1 MEAHSVINRI
11 RNKARRVWLRREM
24 TNSLRARA
32 RAVAEARPAP
42 PDPRPVVV
50 FNASTRLGGLSLNA
64 AFSLIAS
71 WGLQV
76 AGARVIHFA
85 CNAGMS
91 RCVLGTNKDNP
102 AQLPPC
108 KECVAQSMANT
119 TAAEARWFE
128 WATDAELENAMSGL
142 SVDALAELKFQ
153 GLALGE
159 LTLPTLRWVL
169 RRHHLADDDS
179 TRFLFRSFIA
189 SAWNVAQNFLRLL
202 EEENPRA
209 VLVFNGQ
216 FFPEAVAR
224 KLAVDRGIKVVAHEV
239 GLQPYTGFF
248 TTGEATAY
256 PIDIPSDFVLNA
268 SQAQRLDAYLA
279 QRFQGNFSMAGVRFW
294 PEMMKLDPHLVEKAQ
309 QFRQVVPVFT
319 NVIFDTSQSHAN
331 VVFEDMFT
339 WLDRVLEIASQHP
352 ETLFVIRAHPDEA
365 RPGKE
370 SRESVAEWARKN
382 HLETLKNVWFVDAS
396 EYLSS
401 YELIDRAKF
410 VMVYNSTIGLEA
422 SLMGAAVLC
431 AGKARFTQLETV
443 FFPQSRPAF
452 DQAAEEF
459 LMAETIEVPAHFREN
474 ARRFLYYQLFKTSLP
489 FDAFIEEDGI
499 WPGYVRLKPF
509 APADLSVEHSETMKT
524 IVNGILGDGNL
535 LLGED

>member
-42 PDPRPVVV
+42 ADPRPVVV
-50 FNASTRLGGLSLNA
+50 FNASTRLSGLSLNA
-64 AFSLIAS
+64 AFSLISS
-71 WGLQV
+71 WGLQM

-102 AQLPPC
+102 AQPPPC

-128 WATDAELENAMSGL
+128 WATDAALENAMSGL

-153 GLALGE
+153 GLGLGE

-189 SAWNVAQNFLRLL
+189 SAWNVAQNFSRLL

-256 PIDIPSDFVLNA
+256 PIDIPSNFALSA

-294 PEMMKLDPHLVEKAQ
+294 PEMMKLDPHLVEKTQ

>member
-1 MEAHSVINRI
+1 MINRI

-24 TNSLRARA
+24 TNSLRVRA
-32 RAVAEARPAP
+32 RAVAETRPSPA
-42 PDPRPVVV
+42 DPRPVVV

-64 AFSLIAS
+64 AFSLISS
-71 WGLQV
+71 WGLQM

-85 CNAGMS
+85 CGAGMS
-91 RCVLGTNKDNP
+91 RCVLGTNKDDP
-102 AQLPPC
+102 AQPPPC
-108 KECVAQSMANT
+108 KDCVAQSKANT

-128 WATDAELENAMSGL
+128 WSTDAALENRMAGL
-142 SVDALAELKFQ
+142 SVDALAELEYQ

-169 RRHHLADDDS
+169 RRHHLADDEA

-189 SAWNVAQNFLRLL
+189 SAWNVARNFLRLL

-216 FFPEAVAR
+216 FFPEAVVR
-224 KLAVDRGIKVVAHEV
+224 KLAMERGIKVVAHEV

-256 PIDIPSDFVLNA
+256 PIDIPSDFELSV

-294 PEMMKLDPHLVEKAQ
+294 PEMIKLDPRLVERAAQ
-309 QFRQVVPVFT
+309 FQQVVPVFT

-331 VVFEDMFT
+331 VVFEDMFA
-339 WLDRVLEIASQHP
+339 WLDRVLEIARQHP

-370 SRESVAEWARKN
+370 SRESVAEWAKKN
-382 HLETLKNVWFVDAS
+382 RLEMLNNVWFVDAN

-459 LMAETIEVPAHFREN
+459 LAAEKIEVPVHFREN

-489 FDAFIEEDGI
+489 FDAFIEEDGV
-499 WPGYVRLKPF
+499 WRGYVRLKPF
-509 APADLSVEHSETMKT
+509 TPADLSVERSETMKT
-524 IVNGILGDGNL
+524 IVDGILGDGNL

>member
-11 RNKARRVWLRREM
+11 RNKARRVWLRREI

-42 PDPRPVVV
+42 ADSRPVVV
-50 FNASTRLGGLSLNA
+50 FNASTRLSGLSLNA
-64 AFSLIAS
+64 AFSLISS
-71 WGLQV
+71 WGLQM

-85 CNAGMS
+85 CSAGMS

-102 AQLPPC
+102 AHLPPC
-108 KECVAQSMANT
+108 KECVAQSTANT
-119 TAAEARWFE
+119 TAAETRWLE
-128 WATDAELENAMSGL
+128 WAPDVALETAMAGL
-142 SVDALAELKFQ
+142 SVDALADLEYQ

-169 RRHHLADDDS
+169 RRHHLTDDEA

-189 SAWNVAQNFLRLL
+189 SAWNVAQNFSRLL

-224 KLAVDRGIKVVAHEV
+224 KLAMVKGIRVVAHEV

-256 PIDIPSDFVLNA
+256 PIDIPSDFELSA

-331 VVFEDMFT
+331 VVFEDMFA

-370 SRESVAEWARKN
+370 SRESVADWAKQNR
-382 HLETLKNVWFVDAS
+382 LEMLNNVWFVAAN

-459 LMAETIEVPAHFREN
+459 LTAENIDVPAHFREN

-499 WPGYVRLKPF
+499 WRGYVRLKPF
-509 APADLSVEHSETMKT
+509 APADLSVDRSETMKT
-524 IVNGILGDGNL
+524 IVDGILGDGNL